1 VENNYIAVDL
11 GAESGRVMLGTV
23 SDDKLSLEEI
33 RRFANGPI
41 EINGSL
47 RWDFPN
53 ILSEIKAGIK
63 AAVQQAKSEISCLG
77 VDSWGV
83 DFGLLDESG
92 QLLEN
97 PYHYRD
103 SRTDGMLETAFD
115 RVGKRWI
122 YDQTGIQFMQLNTL
136 YQLLAMRQSNDAVLE
151 KAKTLL
157 FTADLYA
164 YHLCG
169 EPYAEYS
176 LASTSQLMDMK
187 TGTWAKDLFSKLQ
200 LPLAIMPSVIQPGT
214 LVGMLT
220 EEVAAELGCP
230 QIPVAAIGSHDTAS
244 AVAAVPADSE
254 NTWAYLS
261 CGTWSLLGVEI
272 PEPMKAAWMEPSACL
287 RTSWACGWFRSAD
300 AIGRP
305 KGRNCLMPS

>member
-1 VENNYIAVDL
+1 
-11 GAESGRVMLGTV
+11 
-23 SDDKLSLEEI
+23 
-33 RRFANGPI
+33 
-41 EINGSL
+41 
-47 RWDFPN
+47 
-53 ILSEIKAGIK
+53 
-63 AAVQQAKSEISCLG
+63 
-77 VDSWGV
+77 
-83 DFGLLDESG
+83 
-92 QLLEN
+92 
-97 PYHYRD
+97 
-103 SRTDGMLETAFD
+103 MLETAFD

-272 PEPMKAAWMEPSACL
+272 PEPIINDLTFEYQFTNEGGVKAAWMEPSACL